1 MNSSE
6 ASLFVGL
13 SITRDR
19 KEKMLFVS
27 QPDYTKKILQRF
39 EMDKCHPTNLPA
51 IPGTSLSL
59 LKDDGGTTK
68 LPFKEA
74 IGSLMY
80 LMISS

>member
-19 KEKMLFVS
+19 KEKMLFFS
-27 QPDYTKKILQRF
+27 QPDYTKKILQHF
-39 EMDKCHPTNLPA
+39 QMDKCHPTNLPA

-59 LKDDGGTTK
+59 LKDDGGTIK